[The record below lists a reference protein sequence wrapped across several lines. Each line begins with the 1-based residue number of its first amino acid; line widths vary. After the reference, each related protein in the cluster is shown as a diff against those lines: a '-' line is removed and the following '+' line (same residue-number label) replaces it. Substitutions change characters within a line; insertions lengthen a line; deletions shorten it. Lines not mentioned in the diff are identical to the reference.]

1 MKNETEKKDMRVVR
15 INDVYALVDAPWCS
29 HRRSK
34 NYAAVITGL
43 DPRYGYKRDFLKK
56 GFGGGYYV
64 FPEKPKAGDIVEV
77 VAIYFTGG
85 GHGEKRE
92 GSGFYRL
99 NHYNDNM
106 SAVFERVPIIFS
118 YADIQG
124 INDDTIVV
132 ERFSIRLD
140 ADFYKSL
147 AKQLGI
153 DDDSVS
159 CRWIETLNFFKESL
173 RLNK

>member
-43 DPRYGYKRDFLKK
+43 DPRYGYKRTFLKK
-56 GFGGGYYV
+56 GFGGGYYL
-64 FPEKPKAGDIVEV
+64 FPEKPKAGDIIEV
-77 VAIYFTGG
+77 VAIYYTGG

-99 NHYNDNM
+99 EPDG
-106 SAVFERVPIIFS
+106 SFS
-118 YADIQG
+118 
-124 INDDTIVV
+124 
-132 ERFSIRLD
+132 SID
-140 ADFYKSL
+140 PEEVKKTFTKISEN
-147 AKQLGI
+147 
-153 DDDSVS
+153 
-159 CRWIETLNFFKESL
+159 ETF
-173 RLNK
+173 